1 MERINLG
8 EWTPDQPGISGSLT
22 TATNVVPQQVGYG
35 PFPSAS
41 SYSTAASQPLLSSFA
56 GIFGNSLLLFAGGA
70 TKLFKFNILT
80 AGLDDV
86 SKSGGYTSTDGWE
99 FAQFGNI
106 VIAANN
112 EDKLQAWNLSSSTL
126 FADLSASAPIAKFVT
141 VVRDF
146 VVAANIG
153 SGASPSK
160 VQWSDINDET
170 DWTSGATSQADF
182 QEMADGG
189 NITGLTGGE
198 FGLVLMERA
207 IARMTYSGSPYF
219 FQFDI
224 ISRGLG
230 CIESGSVAQYG
241 QTTFFLSDNGF
252 YSCNGQV
259 LEPIGAEKVD
269 RFFLDDADQS
279 SLNQMSA
286 TIDPLRKLVIWE
298 YRNNNQQNGLLIYNW
313 QVKRWSY
320 AVTDADYL
328 STAATPGLTLDALDI
343 FGTVDTIT
351 TSFDSRL
358 WVGGKSTLAG
368 IRGNSIITFSGGNTG
383 AEIATGDIE
392 LSQNSVVTVIKP
404 IVDQGSCNAQI
415 ASRRGLND
423 NINYSATSVQN
434 ADGRCPVRS
443 AGRFHRIKLLPTGD
457 WTAAVSM
464 DIEAATQGG
473 R

>member
-1 MERINLG
+1 MQRINLG

-35 PFPSAS
+35 PFPAAAVYSA
-41 SYSTAASQPLLSSFA
+41 AASQPLLSSFA
-56 GIFGNSLLLFAGGA
+56 GVYGNTLVLFAGGA
-70 TKLFKFNILT
+70 TKLFKFNDLT
-80 AGLDDV
+80 TALTDV
-86 SKSGGYTSTDGWE
+86 SKAGSYTSTDGWE

-112 EDKLQAWNLSSSTL
+112 EDKLQAWNLTSSTA
-126 FADLSASAPIAKFVT
+126 FADLSVNAPIAKFVT

-153 SGASPSK
+153 SGTNPSK
-160 VQWSDINDET
+160 VQWSDLNDET
-170 DWTSGATSQADF
+170 DWVSGPTSQSDY
-182 QEMADGG
+182 QEMSDGG

-269 RFFLDDADQS
+269 RFFLDDADQAQLS
-279 SLNQMSA
+279 QMSA
-286 TIDPLRKLVIWE
+286 TIDPLRKLVVWE

-328 STAATPGLTLDALDI
+328 STAATPALTLEALDA
-343 FGTVDTIT
+343 FGTVDSIT
-351 TSFDSRL
+351 TSFDSRV
-358 WVGGKSTLAG
+358 WVGGKATLAG
-368 IRGNSIITFSGGNTG
+368 IRGSSIITFTGGNYN

-392 LSQNSVVTVIKP
+392 LSQNSLVGVIKP

-415 ASRRGLND
+415 ASRRSLND
-423 NINYSATSVQN
+423 DVTYSATSIQN

>member
-1 MERINLG
+1 MIV
-8 EWTPDQPGISGSLT
+8 QPGISGSLT

-35 PFPSAS
+35 PFPEAAVYS
-41 SYSTAASQPLLSSFA
+41 SAASQPLLSSFA
-56 GIFGNSLLLFAGGA
+56 GVYGNTLVLFAGGA
-70 TKLFKFNILT
+70 TKLFKFNDLT
-80 AGLDDV
+80 TALTDV
-86 SKSGGYTSTDGWE
+86 SKAGSYTSTDGWE

-112 EDKLQAWNLSSSTL
+112 EDKLQAWNLTSSTA
-126 FADLSASAPIAKFVT
+126 FADLSPNAPVAKFVT

-146 VVAANIG
+146 VVSANIG
-153 SGASPSK
+153 SGTNPSK
-160 VQWSDINDET
+160 VQWSDLNDET
-170 DWTSGATSQADF
+170 DWLPGPTSQSDF
-182 QEMADGG
+182 QEMSDGG

-241 QTTFFLSDNGF
+241 STTFFLSDNGF
-252 YSCNGQV
+252 YSCNGQT

-269 RFFLDDADQS
+269 RFFLDDADQAALS
-279 SLNQMSA
+279 QMSA
-286 TIDPLRKLVIWE
+286 TIDPLRKLVVWE

-320 AVTDADYL
+320 AVTTADYL
-328 STAATPGLTLDALDI
+328 STAATPALTLEALDA
-343 FGTVDTIT
+343 FGTVDSIT
-351 TSFDSRL
+351 TSFDSRV
-358 WVGGKSTLAG
+358 WVGGKATLAG
-368 IRGNSIITFSGGNTG
+368 IRGSSIITFTGGNYN

-392 LSQNSVVTVIKP
+392 LSQNSLVGVVKP
-404 IVDQGSCNAQI
+404 IVNQGSCNAQI
-415 ASRRGLND
+415 ASRRSLND
-423 NINYSATSVQN
+423 DVIYSATSIQN

-457 WTAAVSM
+457 WTAAVGM
-464 DIEAATQGG
+464 DIEAATQGN

>member
-1 MERINLG
+1 MERINFG

-22 TATNVVPQQVGYG
+22 TATNVLPQQVGYG
-35 PFPSAS
+35 PFPEAAVYS
-41 SYSTAASQPLLSSFA
+41 SAASQPLLSSFA
-56 GIFGNSLLLFAGGA
+56 GVYGNTLVLFAGGA
-70 TKLFKFNILT
+70 TKLFKFNDLT
-80 AGLDDV
+80 TALTDV
-86 SKSGGYTSTDGWE
+86 SKAGSYTSTDGWE

-112 EDKLQAWNLSSSTL
+112 EDKLQAWNLTSSTA
-126 FADLSASAPIAKFVT
+126 FADLSPNAPIAKFVT

-146 VVAANIG
+146 VVSANIG
-153 SGASPSK
+153 SGTNPSK
-160 VQWSDINDET
+160 VQWSDLNDET
-170 DWTSGATSQADF
+170 DWLPGPTSQSDF
-182 QEMADGG
+182 QEMSDGG

-241 QTTFFLSDNGF
+241 NTTFFLSDNGF
-252 YSCNGQV
+252 YSCNGQT

-269 RFFLDDADQS
+269 RFFLDDADQAA
-279 SLNQMSA
+279 LNQMSA
-286 TIDPLRKLVIWE
+286 TIDPLRKLVVWE

-328 STAATPGLTLDALDI
+328 STAATPALTLEALDA
-343 FGTVDTIT
+343 FGTVDSIT
-351 TSFDSRL
+351 TSFDSRV

-368 IRGNSIITFSGGNTG
+368 IRGSSIITFTGGNYNS
-383 AEIATGDIE
+383 EIATGDIE
-392 LSQNSVVTVIKP
+392 LSQNSLVGVIKP
-404 IVDQGSCNAQI
+404 IVNQGSCNAQI
-415 ASRRGLND
+415 ASHRSLND
-423 NINYSATSVQN
+423 DVIYSATSVQN

-457 WTAAVSM
+457 WTAAVGM
-464 DIEAATQGG
+464 DIEAATQGN